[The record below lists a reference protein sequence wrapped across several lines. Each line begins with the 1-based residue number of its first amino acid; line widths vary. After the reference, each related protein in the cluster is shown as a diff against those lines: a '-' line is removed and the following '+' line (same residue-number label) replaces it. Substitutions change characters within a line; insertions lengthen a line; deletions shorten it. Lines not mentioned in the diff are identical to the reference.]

1 MDRWTLLG
9 VVVAVFALGAVS
21 SYAVLG
27 TDLVS
32 RSSSDGFEAAVDMSN
47 GTNRFVM
54 VEVDEGDNNEEQQV
68 EEILHEF
75 MFSATGVEGL
85 VVWDFSDGTTA
96 TGTSV
101 VHAFERPG
109 QYEVTA
115 THTLGSSVEV
125 STVQV
130 EVDLHSEVEVD
141 NMECVCAPTAKDSIV
156 QLTNHRGE
164 ADLQGFV
171 RVEHDG
177 SSESCALRN
186 PLQECHLRVI
196 YELLEDEQLIA
207 SDVLFDDTFR
217 SNELVVDFAFMDTV
231 LEDGQRVQLR
241 LETDQLRDW
250 HKPNAE
256 WTTSAPI
263 GL

>member
-21 SYAVLG
+21 GYAVLG

-32 RSSSDGFEAAVDMSN
+32 RTSSDGFEAAVDVSN

-75 MFSATGVEGL
+75 MFSATGAEGL

-231 LEDGQRVQLR
+231 LEEGQRVQLR